1 MTTQIF
7 VGGINNYNKEELEST
22 LSLVGPVI
30 NVDIKQDGSNTKG
43 FGFCEYGNTEI
54 AASGLRNL
62 KNIEYNGKQL
72 TINVPTNFKDLVL
85 SPEENLMKNDI
96 SYIRETKTS
105 INPSNGNS
113 FKNTLLNLSDEQ
125 KFLLLYSM
133 KTLSNKDSENF
144 KKLLLK
150 QNDETLNCIL
160 SLQNAV
166 AAATSPPLPAPTTI
180 TSY

>member
-7 VGGINNYNKEELEST
+7 VGGINNYNKEDLEKT
-22 LSLVGPVI
+22 LSLVGPVKRLE
-30 NVDIKQDGSNTKG
+30 IKQDGSNTKG

-96 SYIRETKTS
+96 SYIKETKS
-105 INPSNGNS
+105 SNNPNNDYN

-133 KTLSNKDSENF
+133 KTLSNKDNDNF

-150 QNDETLNCIL
+150 QNDETLKCIL
-160 SLQNAV
+160 SLQNDIINKYKKFI
-166 AAATSPPLPAPTTI
+166 SQ
-180 TSY
+180 